1 MNKKLASEYVE
12 HLCRNGILERR
23 GELLAPAGYEIRKDE
38 IFCGV
43 RTKVLAA
50 LNDAGYQF
58 AKISGMEFSR
68 REEEHLEELLLL
80 LSENGEIVKLS
91 DDCYTLPSHLEKACT
106 VIRDRF
112 RGKDRITVAEVRDL
126 FGTSRK
132 NVRMILDYTDR
143 IGMTQKTGGESERA
157 LLTR

>member
-1 MNKKLASEYVE
+1 
-12 HLCRNGILERR
+12 
-23 GELLAPAGYEIRKDE
+23 
-38 IFCGV
+38 
-43 RTKVLAA
+43 
-50 LNDAGYQF
+50 
-58 AKISGMEFSR
+58 MEFSR

>member
-1 MNKKLASEYVE
+1 MLFRS
-12 HLCRNGILERR
+12 
-23 GELLAPAGYEIRKDE
+23 
-38 IFCGV
+38 
-43 RTKVLAA
+43 
-50 LNDAGYQF
+50 
-58 AKISGMEFSR
+58 
-68 REEEHLEELLLL
+68 
-80 LSENGEIVKLS
+80 
-91 DDCYTLPSHLEKACT
+91 YTLPSHLEKACT